1 MTECYELATA
11 PLDGG
16 LFHGILW
23 PCDGRSSLALRFSIV
38 TVSFNRLLPNEPISA
53 FKDNNLAMHF
63 GQPMITRSFSMN
75 DLQEYI
81 CTIEK
86 ALEEEPNLVQQ
97 LALERIRCAF
107 VVSLDMLKENHEEL
121 CKEAPT
127 GADFEEYLSF
137 YNNAVK
143 GGLL

>member
-1 MTECYELATA
+1 MLRDQSG

-16 LFHGILW
+16 LFDGILW
-23 PCDGRSSLALRFSIV
+23 PCDGRSSLVLRFSIV
-38 TVSFNRLLPNEPISA
+38 TVSFSRVLPNEPICA
-53 FKDNNLAMHF
+53 FNESGDMTMYF
-63 GQPMITRSFSMN
+63 GQPVVNRSFTLN

-86 ALEEEPNLVQQ
+86 AIEEEPNLVQQ

-127 GADFEEYLSF
+127 GADFEEYLMN
-137 YNNAVK
+137 YNNAIK
-143 GGLL
+143 GGKL

>member
-1 MTECYELATA
+1 MRRRT
-11 PLDGG
+11 
-16 LFHGILW
+16 
-23 PCDGRSSLALRFSIV
+23 SLVLRFSIV
-38 TVSFNRLLPNEPISA
+38 TVSFNHLLPSQPVSA
-53 FKDNNLAMHF
+53 FKDGELAMSF

-75 DLQEYI
+75 DLQEFI

-86 ALEEEPNLVQQ
+86 AIDEEPNVVQQ
-97 LALERIRCAF
+97 LALDRIRCAF

-127 GADFEEYLSF
+127 GADFEEYLMN

-143 GGLL
+143 GGQL

>member
-1 MTECYELATA
+1 MAMRRRT
-11 PLDGG
+11 
-16 LFHGILW
+16 
-23 PCDGRSSLALRFSIV
+23 SLALRFSIV
-38 TVSFNRLLPNEPISA
+38 TVLFNHLLPNQPVSA
-53 FKDNNLAMHF
+53 FKDNELAMSF
-63 GQPMITRSFSMN
+63 GQPMVTRSFSMT

-86 ALEEEPNLVQQ
+86 AIDEEPNLVQQ
-97 LALERIRCAF
+97 LALDRIRCAF

-127 GADFEEYLSF
+127 GADFEEYLMS

-143 GGLL
+143 GGAL

>member
-1 MTECYELATA
+1 MAMRRRT
-11 PLDGG
+11 
-16 LFHGILW
+16 
-23 PCDGRSSLALRFSIV
+23 SLALRFSIV
-38 TVSFNRLLPNEPISA
+38 TVLFNHLLPNQPVSA
-53 FKDNNLAMHF
+53 FKDNELAMSF
-63 GQPMITRSFSMN
+63 GQPMVTRSFSMT

-86 ALEEEPNLVQQ
+86 AIDEEPNLVQQ
-97 LALERIRCAF
+97 LALDRIRCAF

-127 GADFEEYLSF
+127 GADFEEYLMN

-143 GGLL
+143 GGAL

>member
-1 MTECYELATA
+1 MAMRRRT
-11 PLDGG
+11 
-16 LFHGILW
+16 
-23 PCDGRSSLALRFSIV
+23 SLALRFSIV
-38 TVSFNRLLPNEPISA
+38 TVLFNHLLPNQPVSA
-53 FKDNNLAMHF
+53 FKDNELAMSF
-63 GQPMITRSFSMN
+63 GQPMVTRSFSMA

-86 ALEEEPNLVQQ
+86 AIDEEPNLVQQ
-97 LALERIRCAF
+97 LALDRIRCAF

-127 GADFEEYLSF
+127 GADFEEYLMS

-143 GGLL
+143 GGAL

>member
-1 MTECYELATA
+1 MAMRRRTS
-11 PLDGG
+11 P
-16 LFHGILW
+16 
-23 PCDGRSSLALRFSIV
+23 ALRFSIV
-38 TVSFNRLLPNEPISA
+38 TVLFNHLLPNQPVSA
-53 FKDNNLAMHF
+53 FKDGDLAMSF
-63 GQPMITRSFSMN
+63 GQPMITRSFSMA

-86 ALEEEPNLVQQ
+86 AIDEEPNLVQQ
-97 LALERIRCAF
+97 LALNRIRCAF

-127 GADFEEYLSF
+127 GADFEEYLMN

-143 GGLL
+143 GGAL